1 MKDLIASPL
10 FSIMLCIGAFEI
22 GGWIHRKT
30 KIDAL
35 NPLLIAIA
43 LVIVMLKMLDI
54 PLEIFNQGGEI
65 INLLLGPATV
75 VLAIPMYDQMHIL
88 RKNIVPILIATGVG
102 AITSLLSVIGL
113 CKLFGL
119 NETLLAS
126 LLPKSVTTPIAVEVS
141 LQHGGIASITIAAV
155 VITGIL
161 GAVVAPGL
169 IKIFK
174 LQDCPVAAG
183 LAIGASSHAMG
194 TSKAVQI
201 GEIEGAMSG
210 LAIGIMGIFT
220 VLFSLFL

>member
-1 MKDLIASPL
+1 MRELITSPL

-54 PLEIFNQGGEI
+54 PLEIFNEGGDM

-75 VLAIPMYDQMHIL
+75 VLAVPMYEQVEIL
-88 RKNIVPILIATGVG
+88 KKNIIPIIVATGVG
-102 AITSLLSVIGL
+102 ALTSIGSVLLL
-113 CKLFGL
+113 CRVFGL
-119 NETLLAS
+119 DEALLAS

-141 LQHGGIASITIAAV
+141 VQHGGIASITIAAV

-161 GAVVAPGL
+161 GAVIAPGL

-174 LQDCPVAAG
+174 LEGCSVASG
-183 LAIGASSHAMG
+183 LAIGASRHAMG

>member
-1 MKDLIASPL
+1 MIQIINSPL
-10 FSIMLCIGAFEI
+10 FSIALCIVAFEI

-43 LVIVMLKMLDI
+43 LVIVILKMLDI
-54 PLEIFNQGGEI
+54 PLEVFNEGGKF
-65 INLLLGPATV
+65 INMLLGPATV
-75 VLAIPMYDQMHIL
+75 VLAIPMYDQLHTLKKHI
-88 RKNIVPILIATGVG
+88 IPIMISTAVG
-102 AITSLLSVIGL
+102 AITSLVSVIAL

-119 NETLLAS
+119 NEVLLAS
-126 LLPKSVTTPIAVEVS
+126 LMPKSVTTPIAVEVS
-141 LQHGGIASITIAAV
+141 AKHGGIAAITIAAV
-155 VITGIL
+155 VVTGIL
-161 GAVVAPGL
+161 GAVIAPAL

-174 LQDCPVAAG
+174 LEKHAVAAG

-210 LAIGIMGIFT
+210 LAIGITGIFT
-220 VLFSLFL
+220 VIFSLFL

>member
-1 MKDLIASPL
+1 MKELITSPL

-35 NPLLIAIA
+35 NPLLIAIS

-54 PLEIFNQGGEI
+54 PLELFNEGGKI
-65 INLLLGPATV
+65 IQLLLGPATV
-75 VLAIPMYDQMHIL
+75 VLAIPMYDQIHIL
-88 RKNIVPILIATGVG
+88 RKNIVPILVSTAVG
-102 AITSLLSVIGL
+102 ALTSLVSVVVL
-113 CKLFGL
+113 CKMFGL
-119 NETLLAS
+119 NETLVAS
-126 LLPKSVTTPIAVEVS
+126 LLPKSVTTPIAVEVAA
-141 LQHGGIASITIAAV
+141 QHGGIVSITIAAV
-155 VITGIL
+155 VVTGIL

-174 LQDCPVAAG
+174 LEGHAVAAG

-210 LAIGIMGIFT
+210 LAIGIVGIFT

>member
-1 MKDLIASPL
+1 MRELITSPL
-10 FSIMLCIGAFEI
+10 FSIMLCIGAFEM

-54 PLEIFNQGGEI
+54 PLEIFNEGGDM

-75 VLAIPMYDQMHIL
+75 VLAVPMYEQVEIL
-88 RKNIVPILIATGVG
+88 KKNIIPIIVATGVG
-102 AITSLLSVIGL
+102 ALTSIGSVLLL
-113 CKLFGL
+113 CRAFGL
-119 NETLLAS
+119 DEALLAS

-141 LQHGGIASITIAAV
+141 VQHGGIASITIAA
-155 VITGIL
+155 L
-161 GAVVAPGL
+161 GAVIAPGL

-174 LQDCPVAAG
+174 LEGCSVASG